1 MLSTAFINAATFTKS
16 RSSVLGTRL
25 SCNTHNGTPVVA
37 SKRTGATSLRCT
49 PSCKANPEENTDEI
63 DDMSHLE
70 TIALQV
76 TAALLGFSVY
86 GTDAA
91 SAVPEAI
98 KEGFKSIPASLI
110 HPISMWIVVGVTL
123 YTFYLGYQSSLI
135 RKSEPEKRKK
145 LIKSRVTERHFK
157 TSSSLFAVVT
167 LVTFTGM
174 ANTYSRAG
182 KLFPGPHLYAGLGI
196 IAVMSV
202 MTSLVP
208 YMQGGKDWARNSHF
222 AAAITVTSLFLW
234 QAKSGMVIVS
244 KLLGWQ

>member
-1 MLSTAFINAATFTKS
+1 M
-16 RSSVLGTRL
+16 
-25 SCNTHNGTPVVA
+25 A
-37 SKRTGATSLRCT
+37 SKRIVSATVRRA
-49 PSCKANPEENTDEI
+49 PSCSANDQESMNDI
-63 DDMSHLE
+63 NDLSDVE

-86 GTDAA
+86 GTEAA

-135 RKSEPEKRKK
+135 RKVEPEKRKELVK
-145 LIKSRVTERHFK
+145 ARVGERHFK

-167 LVTFTGM
+167 LVTFAGM
-174 ANTYSRAG
+174 ANTYTRAG

-202 MTSLVP
+202 MSSFVP
-208 YMQGGKDWARNSHF
+208 YMQKGKDWARNSHF